1 MTIRWITPLLGT
13 APADF
18 VRQVSNVFVIDVR
31 ELVDKAGNDTDA
43 VKEKIIDGAHR
54 LTLGE
59 RIVVCCDYGI
69 SRSNAVAA
77 GIVAV
82 HQNISLDAAIRI
94 VQAATGEFEIKFEPL
109 NAVRRAIGE
118 SPKAKRSKST
128 RTVLVTGSGGF
139 IGAATCNHLRG
150 LYKVVA
156 PIREQLDLLRGSTLL
171 GVLARES
178 QVDYIVHLANPRVYT
193 SNAAMGATL
202 TMLRNVLDVC
212 VNDDIPLIYLSSG
225 EVYSGYS
232 GSIQANELTPL
243 NPRGPFGETKY
254 LAEQLIEHVRR
265 TTPLRCGILRC
276 SPVYGDG
283 GSRPKFL
290 RRFAEL
296 AAAAK
301 PIVTH
306 RYCTGEP
313 ALDLLHIDDCVAA
326 LTSAIVQNFCGTA
339 NIGTGVLT
347 STRSIAQLLFDT
359 FGTTAK
365 LSYLPIDGSFA
376 SIEMECRHASE
387 VLRWKPI
394 VDFPT
399 GLRRFLNEMYFKAE
413 EKNEQ
418 RH

>member
-13 APADF
+13 APAEVALKD
-18 VRQVSNVFVIDVR
+18 SNLFVIDVR
-31 ELVDKAGNDTDA
+31 ELVDKAGNDLST
-43 VKEKIIDGAHR
+43 VKEKITDGARR

-59 RIVVCCDYGI
+59 RIVICCDYGI

-94 VQAATGEFEIKFEPL
+94 VQAATGEFEIKLEPL

-118 SPKAKRSKST
+118 SAQATRSRCT
-128 RTVLVTGSGGF
+128 RTLLVTGSSGF
-139 IGAATCNHLRG
+139 IGAAACNSLRRQ
-150 LYKVVA
+150 YEVVA
-156 PIREQLDLLRGSTLL
+156 PIREQLDLQRGSTLL

-178 QVDYIVHLANPRVYT
+178 RVDYIVHLANPRVYT
-193 SNAAMGATL
+193 SNAAIGATL

-212 VNDDIPLIYLSSG
+212 VNDDIPLIYLSNW
-225 EVYSGYS
+225 EVYSGYN
-232 GSIQANELTPL
+232 GSIQANELTTL

-276 SPVYGDG
+276 SPVYGGG

-296 AAAAK
+296 AAAAQ

-306 RYCTGEP
+306 RYSTGEP

-326 LTSAIVQNFCGTA
+326 LTSAIGQNFCGTA

-347 STRSIAQLLFDT
+347 STRSVAQLLTNT
-359 FGTTAK
+359 FESTAK

-376 SIEMECRHASE
+376 SIEMDCRYASQ
-387 VLRWKPI
+387 VLGWKPR

-399 GLRRFLNEMYFKAE
+399 GLRRFLSEIYFEAK
-413 EKNEQ
+413 K
-418 RH
+418 

>member
-265 TTPLRCGILRC
+265 TTHLRCGILRC

-290 RRFAEL
+290 RRFAKL
-296 AAAAK
+296 AAAAQ

-313 ALDLLHIDDCVAA
+313 ALDLLHLDDCVAA
-326 LTSAIVQNFCGTA
+326 LASAIGQNFCGTA

-347 STRSIAQLLFDT
+347 STRSIAQSLTNT

-365 LSYLPIDGSFA
+365 LRYLPIDGSFA
-376 SIEMECRHASE
+376 SIEMDCRHASE
-387 VLRWKPI
+387 VLGWKPN

-399 GLRRFLNEMYFKAE
+399 GLRRFLNELYFKAE
-413 EKNEQ
+413 D
-418 RH
+418 

>member
-13 APADF
+13 APAE
-18 VRQVSNVFVIDVR
+18 VARQVPNVFLIDVR
-31 ELVDKAGNDTDA
+31 ELVDKAGNDTGA
-43 VKEKIIDGAHR
+43 VKEKITDGARR
-54 LTLGE
+54 LAQGE
-59 RIVVCCDYGI
+59 RIIVCCDYGI

-82 HQNISLDAAIRI
+82 HHNISLDAAIRI
-94 VQAATGEFEIKFEPL
+94 VHAATGEFEIKLEPL

-118 SPKAKRSKST
+118 SPQATRSKCT
-128 RTVLVTGSGGF
+128 RTVLVTGSSGF
-139 IGAATCNHLRG
+139 IGAATCNHLGG
-150 LYKVVA
+150 LYEVVA
-156 PIREQLDLLRGSTLL
+156 PTREQLDLQRGSTLL

-178 QVDYIVHLANPRVYT
+178 RVDYIIHLANPRVYT
-193 SNAAMGATL
+193 SNAALGSTL

-212 VNDDIPLIYLSSG
+212 VNEDIPLIYLSSW

-276 SPVYGDG
+276 SPVYGGG

-296 AAAAK
+296 AAAAQ

-306 RYCTGEP
+306 RYCTGDP

-326 LTSAIVQNFCGTA
+326 LTSAIGLNFCGTV

-347 STRSIAQLLFDT
+347 STRSIAQLLTDT
-359 FGTTAK
+359 FETTAK

-376 SIEMECRHASE
+376 SIEMDCRHASE
-387 VLRWKPI
+387 VLGWKPN
-394 VDFPT
+394 VDFPM
-399 GLRRFLNEMYFKAE
+399 GLRRFLSEMHFKAE
-413 EKNEQ
+413 E
-418 RH
+418 